1 MADHPVDR
9 RAFFQQG
16 LRRFFGE
23 AAKVIEQKV
32 SPGKYVRPP
41 GALPEP
47 AFLGACT
54 RCGDCMTMCPVHALS
69 ALGPETGF
77 ASGTP
82 VLRPDV
88 NACVMCL
95 EMPCAAAC
103 PTDALA
109 VPDDKWRRVRM
120 ARIEIDTDRCL
131 AFNGTECGVCAQ
143 VCPAGYEAIHLD
155 EMGRPVLG
163 EACTGCGTCI
173 IACVTTPKS
182 ISATPMGTIS

>member
-1 MADHPVDR
+1 MADNPVDR
-9 RAFFQQG
+9 R
-16 LRRFFGE
+16 RFFEQGFKRVFGKAVE
-23 AAKVIEQKV
+23 VIEQKV
-32 SPGKYVRPP
+32 APGRHVRPP

-54 RCGDCMTMCPVHALS
+54 RCGDCMAACPVHALT

-95 EMPCAAAC
+95 EMPCAANC

-109 VPDDKWRRVRM
+109 VPDDTWRRVKM
-120 ARIEIDTDRCL
+120 ARIQIDTGSCL
-131 AFNGTECGVCAQ
+131 PYNDTECGVCAQ
-143 VCPAGYEAIHLD
+143 VCPAGYQALHLD

-163 EACTGCGTCI
+163 DACTGCGTCI

-182 ISATPMGTIS
+182 ISASPIGTYE

>member
-1 MADHPVDR
+1 MSDAPVDR

-16 LRRFFGE
+16 LKRFFGKAVE
-23 AAKVIEQKV
+23 VIEHKV
-32 SPGKYVRPP
+32 GPSRHIRPP
-41 GALPEP
+41 GALPEA

-54 RCGDCMTMCPVHALS
+54 RCGSCMTACPVYALKP
-69 ALGPETGF
+69 LGPETGL

-82 VLRPDV
+82 ALYPDS

-109 VPDDKWRRVRM
+109 VPETKWRGVRM
-120 ARIEIDTDRCL
+120 ATIEIDENRCL
-131 AFNGTECGVCAQ
+131 AFNDTECGVCAQ
-143 VCPAGYEAIHLD
+143 VCPAGYEALHLD
-155 EMGRPVLG
+155 ELGRPVLG
-163 EACTGCGTCI
+163 DACTGCGTCL

-182 ISATPMGTIS
+182 ISVSAVGSY